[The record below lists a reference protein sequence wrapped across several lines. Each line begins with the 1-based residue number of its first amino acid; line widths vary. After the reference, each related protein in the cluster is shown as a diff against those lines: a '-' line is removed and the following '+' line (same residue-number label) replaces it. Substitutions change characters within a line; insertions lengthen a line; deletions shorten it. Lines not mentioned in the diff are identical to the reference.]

1 MKTSTLI
8 MSLLFFNS
16 SLIIAQF
23 MSWLFAYINPFAMI
37 GGELFLVFSY
47 YIYKIIKDVRDVFDV
62 DFKL

>member
-23 MSWLFAYINPFAMI
+23 MSWIFAYINPFAMI
-37 GGELFLVFSY
+37 GGELLLVFSY
-47 YIYKIIKDVRDVFDV
+47 YLYKIVKDVRDVFDV

>member
-23 MSWLFAYINPFAMI
+23 MNWLFAYINPFALI
-37 GGELFLVFSY
+37 GGEIVLVIGY
-47 YIYKIIKDVRDVFDV
+47 YVLKIIKDVRDVFDV